1 MFNIGN
7 YSMDT
12 SQITGKNVNI
22 PKFVINVIFQS
33 TNTIFNPALYVS
45 MQKNRPFQH
54 LKRPVLNYLLN

>member
-1 MFNIGN
+1 
-7 YSMDT
+7 MDT